1 MSKRKW
7 ITGDK
12 WITIRYLVT
21 KTTSQVALE
30 LNIVLKQ
37 LKKKLSMATLLY
49 QGFALLMDQTGVDTV
64 LVEEVILKPGM
75 FPSSQT
81 SLITHEKLIL
91 LFCSL
96 YNTIMADFK
105 ESFLF
110 P

>member
-1 MSKRKW
+1 MDNNKISGNKNNFS
-7 ITGDK
+7 GS
-12 WITIRYLVT
+12 IRT
-21 KTTSQVALE
+21 KYCFKAV
-30 LNIVLKQ
+30 
-37 LKKKLSMATLLY
+37 KKKLSMVTLLY
-49 QGFALLMDQTGVDTV
+49 QGFALLMDQTGVDTL
-64 LVEEVILKPGM
+64 LVGEVILKPGM